1 MKDENVVLKK
11 LRRVDVNR
19 RQDNKID
26 ILSVGPS
33 SQRIRELCGLR
44 VVVPQGGAEATPLI
58 VKLFM
63 VFMCSQAF
71 AEFCFFRDIC
81 DSCKRAFDWH
91 ALLNIFVP
99 LKIFSIFGK
108 FLHH

>member
-1 MKDENVVLKK
+1 M
-11 LRRVDVNR
+11 
-19 RQDNKID
+19 
-26 ILSVGPS
+26 
-33 SQRIRELCGLR
+33 
-44 VVVPQGGAEATPLI
+44 VVPQGGGEATPLI

-63 VFMCSQAF
+63 VFMCSQVF

-81 DSCKRAFDWH
+81 DSCERAFDWR

-108 FLHH
+108 FLHPSKGLYCYIICSRNHKFSFVTVASFVTIAVLANLLFLRGG